1 MQWVKFQYDDCCH
14 RLSKCA
20 APQPDVLMALPRK
33 MSLKRTLNS
42 KRQKL
47 QSDSRSIS
55 YPLPKDAAF
64 SILDKFQHMILC
76 GMVLSRTV
84 ARKFPLG
91 VFGFVRRGLTF

>member
-1 MQWVKFQYDDCCH
+1 MKFQYGDCCH

-55 YPLPKDAAF
+55 YPPPKDAAF

-76 GMVLSRTV
+76 GCGSVQNR
-84 ARKFPLG
+84 RQK
-91 VFGFVRRGLTF
+91 VFNRGSLALCGGD